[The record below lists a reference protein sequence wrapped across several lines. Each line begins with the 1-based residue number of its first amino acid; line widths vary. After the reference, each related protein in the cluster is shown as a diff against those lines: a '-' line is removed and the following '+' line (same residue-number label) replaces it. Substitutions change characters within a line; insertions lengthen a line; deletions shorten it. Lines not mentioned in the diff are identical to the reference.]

1 MKALEA
7 YNPYDFSKTRC
18 YVIVVDL
25 EWYNNYIKI
34 EHKLPNYIKKLRG
47 VFISTNYQNE
57 EVKHIGLISLNFN
70 GQAFKSFQLPVP
82 ETAHQILTAHPLELN
97 ETILPNSFLQGYFY
111 GLHNTDGRPYRISI
125 YLHYDYDR
133 S

>member
-1 MKALEA
+1 MNAIDA

-18 YVIVVDL
+18 YVIVFDL
-25 EWYNNYIKI
+25 DGANYIKI

-47 VFISTNYQNE
+47 VFISTTYKNSQIKS
-57 EVKHIGLISLNFN
+57 VGIISLNFN
-70 GQAFKSFQLPVP
+70 GQALKCFQLPVL
-82 ETAHQILTAHPLELN
+82 ETTHQQLTAQPLELN
-97 ETILPNSFLQGYFY
+97 EDLMPNSFLQGYFY
-111 GLHNTDGRPYRISI
+111 GIMNAPSRPYRISI

>member
-1 MKALEA
+1 MNALEA
-7 YNPYDFSKTRC
+7 YNPYNFSTTRC
-18 YVIVVDL
+18 YVIVFDL
-25 EWYNNYIKI
+25 DGDDYIKI

-47 VFISTNYQNE
+47 VFISTTYRSAQI
-57 EVKHIGLISLNFN
+57 KHVGIISLNFN

-82 ETAHQILTAHPLELN
+82 ETAHQYATAQPLELN

-111 GLHNTDGRPYRISI
+111 GIASAAGRPYRISI
-125 YLHYDYDR
+125 YLHYDYER

>member
-1 MKALEA
+1 MNAIEA

-18 YVIVVDL
+18 YIIVLDL
-25 EWYNNYIKI
+25 DGDNYIKI

-47 VFISTNYQNE
+47 VFISTTFRSSQI
-57 EVKHIGLISLNFN
+57 KHIGIISLNFN
-70 GQAFKSFQLPVP
+70 GQALKSFQLPVP
-82 ETAHQILTAHPLELN
+82 ETAHQPFTSHPLELN

-111 GLHNTDGRPYRISI
+111 GFHSIAGQPYRVSI
-125 YLHYDYDR
+125 YLHYDYER